1 MTVNASTDHQFLG
14 WDGPTIS
21 ISISKNPLELDVD
34 SDKQVKANSWVG
46 YIIQQRRKQL
56 GLTQGQLSGK
66 TAD

>member
-1 MTVNASTDHQFLG
+1 MYPLFTSTL
-14 WDGPTIS
+14 T
-21 ISISKNPLELDVD
+21 
-34 SDKQVKANSWVG
+34 AWVG